1 MLAISPIALALV
13 LAAAL
18 LHALWNV
25 RLHAASDRVAA
36 MAVAGLVSCAGL
48 LPAII
53 LVPPWS
59 AWPAIILSAAAETA
73 YALCLSAAYQR
84 GALAVAYPIGRGTA
98 PLLVTLGGWV
108 VLAQL
113 PTPLTILGALAL
125 ATGLSLIALTGY
137 RTHQQAAIGFAL
149 LTGCTIAAYSLVDAH
164 AVQTVSPVGYL
175 GAVLGLQGVMLTVWV
190 RLDVSR
196 LRQAVKPG
204 IQIAIGSVAAYLL
217 VLFAFQH
224 ADAGRIATLREA
236 SVLIGLFLAGG
247 KHSWRIWVGAS
258 LVVAGIL
265 LVTV

>member
-1 MLAISPIALALV
+1 MLAIAPVPLALV
-13 LAAAL
+13 LAAAF

-25 RLHAASDRVAA
+25 RLHAAPDRPAA
-36 MAVAGLVSCAGL
+36 MAVSGLVSCAGL

-53 LVPPWS
+53 FLPPWS
-59 AWPAIILSAAAETA
+59 VWPSIILSAAAETA

-108 VLAQL
+108 VLSQP

-137 RTHQQAAIGFAL
+137 RTHQQAAIGFAV
-149 LTGCTIAAYSLVDAH
+149 LTGCAIAVYSLVDAH

-175 GAVLGLQGVMLTVWV
+175 GAVLGLQGVMLTAWM
-190 RLDVSR
+190 RLDVIR

-204 IQIAIGSVAAYLL
+204 IQIAIGSVSAYLL
-217 VLFAFQH
+217 VLFAFQR
-224 ADAGRIATLREA
+224 AEAGRIATLREV

-247 KHSWRIWVGAS
+247 KHSWRIWLGAI
-258 LVVAGIL
+258 LVVAGII
-265 LVTV
+265 LVTI

>member
-13 LAAAL
+13 LAAAF

-25 RLHAASDRVAA
+25 RLHAAKDRAAA

-53 LVPPWS
+53 VVPPWS
-59 AWPAIILSAAAETA
+59 AWPSIILSAAAETA

-98 PLLVTLGGWV
+98 PFLVTLGGWV
-108 VLAQL
+108 VLAQP

-125 ATGLSLIALTGY
+125 ATGLSCIALTGY
-137 RTHQQAAIGFAL
+137 RTHQQAAIGFAV
-149 LTGCTIAAYSLVDAH
+149 LTGCAIAAYSLVDAR
-164 AVQTVSPVGYL
+164 AVQSVSPVGYL

-196 LRQAVKPG
+196 LRQAARPG
-204 IQIAIGSVAAYLL
+204 IQIAIGAVAAYLL
-217 VLFAFQH
+217 VLFAFQR
-224 ADAGRIATLREA
+224 ADAGRVATLREV
-236 SVLIGLFLAGG
+236 SVLIGLFLTGG
-247 KHSWRIWVGAS
+247 KHRWQMWIGAI
-258 LVVAGIL
+258 LVVAGII
-265 LVTV
+265 LVAV